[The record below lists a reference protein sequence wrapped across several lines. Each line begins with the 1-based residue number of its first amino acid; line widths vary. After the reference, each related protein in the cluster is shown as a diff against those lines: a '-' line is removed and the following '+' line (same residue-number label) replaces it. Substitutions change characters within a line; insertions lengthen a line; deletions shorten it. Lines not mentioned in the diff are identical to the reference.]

1 MYSHT
6 VNTVLLIIPTNK
18 INYYIWG
25 RWSHYKTITTI
36 LEETY
41 LRDSAKVYVLISLIA
56 LIHCNNLMLPLK
68 KWTRK
73 INYYKQKHTAS

>member
-6 VNTVLLIIPTNK
+6 VNTVLFIIPTNK

-25 RWSHYKTITTI
+25 RWSHYKTIATI

-41 LRDSAKVYVLISLIA
+41 LRDSAAYVIISSISLI
-56 LIHCNNLMLPLK
+56 HYNNLMLPLK
-68 KWTRK
+68 KLTIRD
-73 INYYKQKHTAS
+73 